1 MIVYRPERT
10 RALSGVLAAE
20 SQLVF
25 EAHSTD
31 YQPRQALRALV
42 ENGFAILKVG
52 PALTFAFREALYGL
66 SRIADILAPERGR
79 QPLPDVMEQV
89 MLGAPDHWRNY
100 YPGAGAE
107 TAYLR
112 HYSFSDRI
120 RYYWPNHAA
129 RAAVE
134 QLMLALGDR
143 KIPLPLISQYLGR
156 SRDGVAAGAV
166 APIARDLVLNS
177 IDLVLD
183 DYASA
188 LDAGQSA
195 SSRFTAATDCA
206 STGRLVLGN
215 PIGTV

>member
-1 MIVYRPERT
+1 
-10 RALSGVLAAE
+10 
-20 SQLVF
+20 
-25 EAHSTD
+25 
-31 YQPRQALRALV
+31 
-42 ENGFAILKVG
+42 
-52 PALTFAFREALYGL
+52 
-66 SRIADILAPERGR
+66 
-79 QPLPDVMEQV
+79 

-107 TAYLR
+107 AAYLR

-166 APIARDLVLNS
+166 APIARDLILNS

-188 LDAGQSA
+188 VDAGESA
-195 SSRFTAATDCA
+195 SSQIHGGRRIAR
-206 STGRLVLGN
+206 RLVDWFSEIRLGQFDRN
-215 PIGTV
+215 ERRSEQREFLVDAKSRQSRNGEIVVNWRHRIAAASARSSFTREGQRRVAI